1 MIGDGLGNVGVYR
14 MFIVVWKSLDPTN
27 QYEATQSYT
36 KLQSYILRLRSLR
49 ELICSLDKYGKVM
62 QS

>member
-1 MIGDGLGNVGVYR
+1 MGWEMLVFIGCLSLFG
-14 MFIVVWKSLDPTN
+14 KSLDPTN